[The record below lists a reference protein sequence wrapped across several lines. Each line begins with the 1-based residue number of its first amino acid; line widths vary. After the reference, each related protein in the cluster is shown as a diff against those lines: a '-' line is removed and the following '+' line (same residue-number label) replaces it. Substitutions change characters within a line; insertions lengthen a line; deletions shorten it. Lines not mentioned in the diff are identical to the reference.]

1 MTRIEALEPLETRRL
16 LAIDFGYYNPSG
28 TGGPGYVLQGQTIQL
43 SYRIQNNADST
54 ATATIG
60 VQYRLIPIPAGS
72 PDPKTPDFYASGAI
86 VLGEH
91 MEDDDFVPGGI
102 GVGVTHSLA
111 YPSNV
116 PIGRYALMSY
126 LDSTNVYTE
135 SRESNNYVIWAYQDV
150 IRADG
155 VVVVD
160 GTAVR
165 DVIEVVPLAVPTGV
179 NADIGIA
186 IKTNGTIRSI
196 GGGRGLT
203 ALEIRALGGDDV
215 IVIDATEVRP
225 MRVDGGD
232 GNDKIVGGG
241 GNDYLV
247 GGAGKD
253 ILDGGSGNDRLNGNG
268 GNDKLLGNA
277 GADRLYGYAGDD
289 YLEGGSSSDRL
300 EGGLGVD
307 VLFGAGG
314 DDRFFTRDGL
324 IDQLFGGSGTD
335 SAQRDLNDVFGSI
348 ETVLP

>member
-1 MTRIEALEPLETRRL
+1 MTDLEPLESRRL
-16 LAIDFGYYNPSG
+16 LAIDFGYYNPTG

-43 SYRIQNNADST
+43 SYRIQNHADST

-60 VQYRLIPIPAGS
+60 VQYRLIPIPAGT
-72 PDPKTPDFYASGAI
+72 PDPKNPDFYHSAAI
-86 VLGEH
+86 VLAEH

-102 GVGVTHSLA
+102 GVGVTHALT
-111 YPSNV
+111 YPANV

-135 SRESNNYVIWAYQDV
+135 SVESNNYVIWAYQDV

-155 VVVVD
+155 VVVID
-160 GTAVR
+160 GTAAR
-165 DVIEVVPLAVPTGV
+165 DIIDVVPLAVPTGF
-179 NADIGIA
+179 NADTGIA
-186 IKTNGTIRSI
+186 IKMNGQTRSI

-203 ALEIRALGGDDV
+203 GLEIRAAGGDDV
-215 IVIDATEVRP
+215 IVIDATEVRA

-241 GNDYLV
+241 GNDFLV

-253 ILDGGSGNDRLNGNG
+253 VLDGGSGNDRLNGNG

-277 GADRLYGYAGDD
+277 GADRLYGYAGND
-289 YLEGGSSSDRL
+289 YLEGGSSNDRL
-300 EGGLGVD
+300 EGGVGVD
-307 VLFGAGG
+307 VIYGAGG
-314 DDRFFTRDGL
+314 DDRFFTRDAE

-335 SAQRDLNDVFGSI
+335 SAQRDVDDVLASVEI
-348 ETVLP
+348 MLT